1 MICSRCGELLVE
13 DRFMD
18 WAARWR
24 CMKCG
29 QVHDSNDVQSHI
41 LNEHNRLFTQH
52 SGPEDFDDEVYLGLE
67 SFIGQ
72 LTKLETPKQKE
83 GRADLFKRVS

>member
-1 MICSRCGELLVE
+1 
-13 DRFMD
+13 MD

-41 LNEHNRLFTQH
+41 VKEQNRLFPRN
-52 SGPEDFDDEVYLGLE
+52 SKPEYFDEEVHLGSE
-67 SFIGQ
+67 SFIGD
-72 LTKLETPKQKE
+72 LTKI
-83 GRADLFKRVS
+83 S